1 MSKEADSKDQDEKPS
16 IFSGYRTIPSNPI
29 TFLMS
34 FGPFAFGLIAA
45 WFLWNN
51 MVSPQLTAIAMER
64 NKIYDSSMAA
74 EKAAAAATNAAEAAK
89 QAAEAARKTA
99 EANQATAQVL
109 QHITDQ
115 LTRVS
120 EKIGYVQGRDG
131 KDK

>member
-1 MSKEADSKDQDEKPS
+1 MTRRNEKEEKENP
-16 IFSGYRTIPSNPI
+16 FSPPTIALSNVAFKAAGLTPLQI
-29 TFLMS
+29 IMA
-34 FGPFAFGLIAA
+34 FGPFAFGMIGA

-51 MVSPQLTAIAMER
+51 MVAPQLVSIAAER
-64 NKIYDSSMAA
+64 DKIYSSSMAA
-74 EKAAAAATNAAEAAK
+74 TAAADAAK